1 MITTTSAIY
10 GCIFILS
17 ILNLGCI
24 FKASAYIPLS
34 CCNNILLMDGQTHRP
49 LSIFNRGIKN
59 NKTNKSTELKQSQ
72 HSQVV
77 ITAHTTALNAS
88 TKKSRKKRRR
98 RQKQTTTTKT
108 TTSCSYISLM
118 VEITHQNNSNDPMM
132 IPVDDN
138 KADVVKISNAFRAA
152 SVS

>member
-1 MITTTSAIY
+1 
-10 GCIFILS
+10 
-17 ILNLGCI
+17 
-24 FKASAYIPLS
+24 
-34 CCNNILLMDGQTHRP
+34 MDGQTHRP
-49 LSIFNRGIKN
+49 LYFFRGIKN

-98 RQKQTTTTKT
+98 RQKQTTTTTT